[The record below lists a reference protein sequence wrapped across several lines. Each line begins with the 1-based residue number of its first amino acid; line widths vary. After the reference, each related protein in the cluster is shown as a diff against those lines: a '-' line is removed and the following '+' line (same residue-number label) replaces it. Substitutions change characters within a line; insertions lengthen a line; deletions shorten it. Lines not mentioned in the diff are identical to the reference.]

1 MKTRD
6 KIIELHY
13 IRKRLVEIRDDLL
26 EVLDETDNDKKAVE
40 IGKHINALTVFT
52 NVLTN
57 NIELYVEEF
66 KITQKQADKFEF
78 KESNTYKIYQQHS
91 NGFKV
96 KQELIDLSN
105 KYFKAIRVELNKK
118 LNKKGEELIP
128 ENVKIDGTYQE

>member
-26 EVLDETDNDKKAVE
+26 EVLDETDNDKKAVD

-52 NVLTN
+52 KVLTN

>member
-78 KESNTYKIYQQHS
+78 KASNTYKIYQQHS

-105 KYFKAIRVELNKK
+105 KYFKAIGVELDKK
-118 LNKKGEELIP
+118 LYKKGKESIP
-128 ENVKIDGTYQE
+128 TKVKLDGTYHG